1 MNRIIKNIIIASIA
15 AVLIGII
22 YTDIISIK
30 KENERLKSNQEIL
43 LSEKELVAAKGQ
55 FYKVSDS
62 LSAAKITELQLTL
75 SEYKKYRKE
84 DLKLIEKLKINK
96 SNLDKVISSQTETI
110 NLLSIK
116 LDDTIK
122 VDTITNVIDTL
133 KCFTYKSK
141 WIDVAGIIGKDTVE
155 LNIHNR
161 ESLKVIEEVKY
172 KRFLGFLWKT
182 NKIKTRHINVISENP
197 STSIINIDY
206 ISVSRK
212 Q

>member
-75 SEYKKYRKE
+75 SEYKKYRKD

-141 WIDVAGIIGKDTVE
+141 WIDVSGIIGKDTVE
-155 LNIHNR
+155 LKIHNR

-182 NKIKTRHINVISENP
+182 NKIKARHINVISENP